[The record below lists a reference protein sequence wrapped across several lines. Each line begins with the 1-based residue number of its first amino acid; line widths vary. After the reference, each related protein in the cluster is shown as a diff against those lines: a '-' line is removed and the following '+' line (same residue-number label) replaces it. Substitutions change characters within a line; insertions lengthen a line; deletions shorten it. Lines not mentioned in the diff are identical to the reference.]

1 MQNRGRRTGRCTV
14 AAMAAA
20 GLIMAMSVGLLTGCS
35 DTKIVVTTGLA
46 SNELFRIGSE
56 TCKLSEALVYLCNE
70 KNQYENVYGI
80 EMWDHN
86 VGDMT
91 LEEYLKNQVVSQ
103 LSQVKS
109 MVLLADEREIA
120 LTDSEKQKVAEAAKE
135 YFTSLSEEEVSALK
149 VSQEEIQTMYEDY
162 CLADKAYEQITGDE
176 AVEIS
181 DDEARIIQIQQIFV
195 PEENQAK
202 ELKNKLDNGEDFES
216 LAANYSKASQ
226 TTITI
231 ARGDKDQ
238 TYEEVAFNLGNDE
251 ISDVFADNNGYYILK
266 CLNTYME
273 SESEANKEK
282 VARQRKTE
290 RFHAIYSDLMED
302 TISEFQQRMW
312 DNIKFTD
319 YDTVTTSNFF
329 EVYQEY
335 FE

>member
-1 MQNRGRRTGRCTV
+1 MQNRGRRIGRRTV
-14 AAMAAA
+14 AAIVAA

-103 LSQVKS
+103 LS
-109 MVLLADEREIA
+109 
-120 LTDSEKQKVAEAAKE
+120 KVAEAAKE

>member
-1 MQNRGRRTGRCTV
+1 MQNRGRRTGRRTV

-120 LTDSEKQKVAEAAKE
+120 LTDSEKQKAAEAAKE

-251 ISDVFADNNGYYILK
+251 ISDVFGG
-266 CLNTYME
+266 
-273 SESEANKEK
+273 
-282 VARQRKTE
+282 
-290 RFHAIYSDLMED
+290 
-302 TISEFQQRMW
+302 QQRLLHSQMP
-312 DNIKFTD
+312 
-319 YDTVTTSNFF
+319 
-329 EVYQEY
+329 EY
-335 FE
+335 LYGVRIRGK

>member
-1 MQNRGRRTGRCTV
+1 MQNRGRRTGRRTV

-120 LTDSEKQKVAEAAKE
+120 LTDSEK
-135 YFTSLSEEEVSALK
+135 
-149 VSQEEIQTMYEDY
+149 QTMYEDY

>member
-1 MQNRGRRTGRCTV
+1 MQNRGRRTGRRTV

-70 KNQYENVYGI
+70 KSQYENVYGI

-120 LTDSEKQKVAEAAKE
+120 LTDSEKQKAAEAAKE

-149 VSQEEIQTMYEDY
+149 VSQEGIQTMYEDY

-181 DDEARIIQIQQIFV
+181 DDKHGSFR
-195 PEENQAK
+195 
-202 ELKNKLDNGEDFES
+202 S
-216 LAANYSKASQ
+216 SRSSC
-226 TTITI
+226 
-231 ARGDKDQ
+231 R
-238 TYEEVAFNLGNDE
+238 
-251 ISDVFADNNGYYILK
+251 
-266 CLNTYME
+266 
-273 SESEANKEK
+273 
-282 VARQRKTE
+282 RKTRLRNLRTSWTME
-290 RFHAIYSDLMED
+290 KTSRAWRPIIPRHLRQPSPLPEAIRIRP
-302 TISEFQQRMW
+302 TKR
-312 DNIKFTD
+312 
-319 YDTVTTSNFF
+319 
-329 EVYQEY
+329 
-335 FE
+335 

>member
-1 MQNRGRRTGRCTV
+1 MQNRGRRTGRRTV
-14 AAMAAA
+14 AAIAAA

-91 LEEYLKNQVVSQ
+91 LEEYLKNKVGSQ
-103 LSQVKS
+103 LSEVKS
-109 MVLLADEREIA
+109 MVFLANEREIA
-120 LTDSEKQKVAEAAKE
+120 LTDSEKQKAAEAAKE

-216 LAANYSKASQ
+216 LAANYSK
-226 TTITI
+226 
-231 ARGDKDQ
+231 
-238 TYEEVAFNLGNDE
+238 

-319 YDTVTTSNFF
+319 YDTVTSSNFF

>member
-1 MQNRGRRTGRCTV
+1 MQNRGRRTGRRTV

-109 MVLLADEREIA
+109 MVLL
-120 LTDSEKQKVAEAAKE
+120 AEAAKE